1 LFYLFLY
8 SKIEVMVLFLN
19 DVAGSEI
26 VLILLFILIFFG
38 SKSIPNI
45 ASTLGKTMRQIKDA
59 SNDVQNEI
67 KKSGLDIKKDLNLG
81 DGGFIK
87 ETVQDIQRPLDQ
99 YVSDLDD
106 AISYKRQTAPIKTP
120 PTLENNLEEKQ
131 EHPSKVASELSPNS
145 NLNSEKQED

>member
-1 LFYLFLY
+1 
-8 SKIEVMVLFLN
+8 MVLFLN
-19 DVAGSEI
+19 DIAGSEI
-26 VLILLFILIFFG
+26 VLILLVILIFFG

-81 DGGFIK
+81 DGKFIK

-106 AISYKRQTAPIKTP
+106 AISYKRQTSQINSPQIQVSKP
-120 PTLENNLEEKQ
+120 EVVNN
-131 EHPSKVASELSPNS
+131 ASAEASFDKEVDPELDS
-145 NLNSEKQED
+145 NNQKD